1 MERLVCISCLTAC
14 NNIFCII
21 GIYYSENI
29 NWRIWATEIARLS
42 NHEQERQI
50 QTPPGS
56 HLLHLF
62 QHSPENREQ
71 RHAAVT
77 RGLGIALV
85 MADSTIPDLIEL
97 EEDIAEI
104 LDRQRISLQKLK
116 AYRRILEGQREIVH
130 ATEEAMVAQETPI
143 AQQEV
148 EAVPDQ
154 EDIDHA

>member
-1 MERLVCISCLTAC
+1 
-14 NNIFCII
+14 
-21 GIYYSENI
+21 
-29 NWRIWATEIARLS
+29 
-42 NHEQERQI
+42 
-50 QTPPGS
+50 
-56 HLLHLF
+56 
-62 QHSPENREQ
+62 
-71 RHAAVT
+71 
-77 RGLGIALV
+77 

-143 AQQEV
+143 SQQEV